1 MPFTH
6 LYRSYPQLSLCTLL
20 LLLLGLLGVGLHLHL
35 SKAQQDAQI
44 NGYGQALASTA
55 ARQAVEATLNQ
66 DMLSLQAILQDIT
79 RNTAVVGATV
89 HNLENQLLV
98 QSGYDPHQ
106 NLSGKRYDFTAPIAL
121 HNNIAGYLRVTLSQP
136 DHSHEDQLF
145 LAIWVGA
152 VMLALLIIWWSIQ
165 LQWWR
170 NLRDKLPSPTRL
182 MFTMIEKLPDIPEAP
197 PEPEPKEPDLPSAPQ
212 VAVRLHIHIHNL
224 NRLYEQLN
232 SESFSGLLRRF
243 EKQLQD
249 VLILYRGQRL
259 LLNQGVLVIDFIG
272 ESYADCSFRALCCA
286 QLLSNLCTAAP
297 SPRLQVCAHIHSIA
311 VGAHYT
317 GQSLLK
323 DFIAQQQ
330 DQLDPQ
336 RGEILISRKL
346 LDEELFSHAEIV
358 PDTGKLL
365 AIKPPYCE
373 LLAKQEA
380 SLQPPRAQ

>member
-1 MPFTH
+1 MPFTQ

-20 LLLLGLLGVGLHLHL
+20 LLILGILGVGLHLHL
-35 SKAQQDAQI
+35 SEAQQREQI
-44 NGYGQALASTA
+44 NSYGQALANAA
-55 ARQAVEATLNQ
+55 ARQAVEATLTQ
-66 DMLSLQAILQDIT
+66 DLISLQAILQDIT
-79 RNTAVVGATV
+79 RNTAVVGATI

-98 QSGYDPHQ
+98 QSGYDPH
-106 NLSGKRYDFTAPIAL
+106 SRGGKRYNFTAPIAL
-121 HNNIAGYLRVTLSQP
+121 HNNIAGYLQVTLAQP
-136 DHSHEDQLF
+136 DHSREDQLF

-152 VMLALLIIWWSIQ
+152 VVLSLLVIWWSIQ

-197 PEPEPKEPDLPSAPQ
+197 PEPRPKEPELPPAPQ
-212 VAVRLHIHIHNL
+212 VAARLHIHIHNL

-259 LLNQGVLVIDFIG
+259 LLNQEVLVIDFIG
-272 ESYADCSFRALCCA
+272 ESYTDCSLRALCCA
-286 QLLSNLCTAAP
+286 QLLSNLCAAAP
-297 SPRLQVCAHIHSIA
+297 SPRLQLCARIHAIA

-330 DQLDPQ
+330 DQQSPQ
-336 RGEILISRKL
+336 RGEILISHKL
-346 LDEELFSHAEIV
+346 VDDELLSRADINT
-358 PDTGKLL
+358 DSGKLL
-365 AIKPPYCE
+365 ALKAPYCD

-380 SLQPPRAQ
+380 SLQPARSQ